1 MFGGNLFGSLADKY
15 GRRPIMILTI
25 LMYSVFSGMT
35 YFATSLEQVMGLR
48 FLVAM
53 WIGGEWAV
61 AAALFIFAF
70 SGLVAKMLVFI
81 KFSYNGT
88 PVAVKSALV
97 APLKALPVAPETA
110 SLLFALLFNGAMFAI
125 AWFMWKKKISLKG
138 KIRGTIDDLVGK
150 DLNVRAGN
158 STVLNGDISMTGLP
172 DINETF
178 IDFKANDFRTTYNDA
193 VSIIPAMRRVT
204 NPDLRKIQYVNF
216 KGSFTGFIR
225 DFVTFGT
232 IQTNLGNLTTDL
244 NMKMPKGKQP
254 IYSGSIAPV
263 GNFRHI

>member
-1 MFGGNLFGSLADKY
+1 MK
-15 GRRPIMILTI
+15 T
-25 LMYSVFSGMT
+25 
-35 YFATSLEQVMGLR
+35 
-48 FLVAM
+48 
-53 WIGGEWAV
+53 
-61 AAALFIFAF
+61 
-70 SGLVAKMLVFI
+70 
-81 KFSYNGT
+81 
-88 PVAVKSALV
+88 
-97 APLKALPVAPETA
+97 
-110 SLLFALLFNGAMFAI
+110 
-125 AWFMWKKKISLKG
+125 WKKKISLKG

-232 IQTNLGNLTTDL
+232 
-244 NMKMPKGKQP
+244 M
-254 IYSGSIAPV
+254 
-263 GNFRHI
+263 